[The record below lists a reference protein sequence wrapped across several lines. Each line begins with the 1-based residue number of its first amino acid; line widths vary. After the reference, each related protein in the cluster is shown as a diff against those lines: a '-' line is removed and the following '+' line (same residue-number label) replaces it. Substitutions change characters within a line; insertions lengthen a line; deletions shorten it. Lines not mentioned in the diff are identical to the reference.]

1 MIIKIVEKTE
11 ERKYIMFDNVTSLT
25 YNEKGIDVT
34 VDFENQ
40 FIDDDFGE
48 YDRTCVDFDAI
59 ILSDTPK
66 TPEEGTDSAV
76 RRRVRIS
83 SIVLD
88 TLNSQNVQVIFNKK
102 IYIMNDAGKTI
113 EVLHGF
119 SYTI

>member
-11 ERKYIMFDNVTSLT
+11 ERKCLVFDNVTSFV
-25 YNEKGIDVT
+25 YDEKGIEVT
-34 VDFENQ
+34 VNLESQ

-48 YDRTCVDFDAI
+48 YDRTCIDFNAI
-59 ILSDTPK
+59 ILADTPK

-76 RRRVRIS
+76 RRRVKIS
-83 SIVLD
+83 SIVFD
-88 TLNSQNVQVIFNKK
+88 TIHLQNIQVIFNKK

-119 SYTI
+119 GYTI